1 MNAPLVP
8 QAFPSAEARVDAAIA
23 GMRAVLNA
31 RGSHRLLLLCDATL
45 DDPLGELIEAEG
57 LTRRQVELISQGA
70 SRAPLSLVE
79 VPDEERHERLVNA
92 SVRLAIAEA
101 LRAAPA
107 GRRPRSMAAW
117 LATDLPLAE
126 VARRMVLRGRL
137 RDAQGRVRMFRYWDP
152 RSTQFQRD
160 LYAGAAPATW
170 IAGTVWMYVDAF
182 AHWSALPDAAG
193 PMQEALPDWARLTR
207 LSCINAVLQRL
218 NTEGL
223 RCVPEVLEPVRR
235 ALDQGAALNLADDE
249 DLSLFAAW
257 RVLLDAP
264 IERAPSLLALIE
276 EVREE
281 GGRLR
286 HAARDMDEEDWQA
299 FAREARMPEGL
310 RA

>member
-1 MNAPLVP
+1 MSAAH
-8 QAFPSAEARVDAAIA
+8 AFPSAEARLEAAIA
-23 GMRAVLNA
+23 GMRAVLDR
-31 RGSHRLLLLCDATL
+31 RGSRRLLLLCDTTL
-45 DDPLGELIEAEG
+45 DDPLGDYFEAEG

-79 VPDEERHERLVNA
+79 VPDEERHERVVNA

-101 LRAAPA
+101 MRAAPA
-107 GRRPRSMAAW
+107 SRRPRSMAAW

-126 VARRMVLRGRL
+126 AARRMVLRGRL

-152 RSTQFQRD
+152 RSTQFQRE
-160 LYAGAAPATW
+160 LYAGATPASW

-182 AHWSALPDAAG
+182 AHWHALPDSVG
-193 PMQEALPDWARLTR
+193 PMQEALPDWARLNR
-207 LSCINAVLQRL
+207 LGCINAVLQRL

-223 RCVPEVLEPVRR
+223 RCVPEVLEPVRQ
-235 ALDQGAALNLADDE
+235 ALDRGAALALADDE

-257 RVLLDAP
+257 RVVLDAP

-286 HAARDMDEEDWQA
+286 HAARDMDDEDWQA
-299 FAREARMPEGL
+299 FAQEARMPEGL